1 MLVAQLEVTGAF
13 ELSRHLAVRRTGVEK
28 QGGTNELKRL
38 HKGTEDLLRMNE
50 DRSNLGQDVLIR
62 LEQSQSRL

>member
-1 MLVAQLEVTGAF
+1 M
-13 ELSRHLAVRRTGVEK
+13 EK
-28 QGGTNELKRL
+28 QGRTNELKRL